1 MIIGFILV
9 ELEGN
14 RLQIWSSC
22 SRRNRAL
29 IMGPWRLVHTS
40 SCLNEKRAMKCYHN
54 EPMENVQEIALF
66 ETFWKYAAYDYCRT
80 VYGKSVICMRNAYA
94 HPQLLAQHVHLNDF
108 EPASMTADSVHIF
121 NHHSTISSAWHSHWR
136 SDQRKRKLHCP
147 QSSGRSAVGQPA
159 KTSAHLSFPF
169 FKCKIQCGELQIHS
183 NIDIWYLSEYV
194 YKIL

>member
-1 MIIGFILV
+1 MIVGFILV

-54 EPMENVQEIALF
+54 ELMENVQEIALF

-121 NHHSTISSAWHSHWR
+121 NHLISLAFSLKIRSKKKEASLPAIVWTIRRRSTCKDVCSP
-136 SDQRKRKLHCP
+136 K
-147 QSSGRSAVGQPA
+147 
-159 KTSAHLSFPF
+159 FPF
-169 FKCKIQCGELQIHS
+169 FQMQNTMQGAT
-183 NIDIWYLSEYV
+183 NT
-194 YKIL
+194 

>member
-1 MIIGFILV
+1 MIVGFILV

-54 EPMENVQEIALF
+54 EPMENAQEIALF

-80 VYGKSVICMRNAYA
+80 VYRTSVICMRNAYA
-94 HPQLLAQHVHLNDF
+94 HPQLPAQHLHLNDL
-108 EPASMTADSVHIF
+108 ESASMTADSVHIF
-121 NHHSTISSAWHSHWR
+121 NHLISLAFSLKIRSKKKEASLPAIVWTIRRRSTCKEVCS
-136 SDQRKRKLHCP
+136 P
-147 QSSGRSAVGQPA
+147 QI
-159 KTSAHLSFPF
+159 PF
-169 FKCKIQCGELQIHS
+169 FQMQNTMQGATNTYN
-183 NIDIWYLSEYV
+183 NIYCYI
-194 YKIL
+194 